1 MCICICTYIYIHIV
15 PILYIYQPQGPLQIV
30 QARRLSVGCL
40 VGRNDGV
47 PVASEALR
55 APLGLSFR
63 VPVRLSLRVR
73 WSARAMKQVVVWPT
87 SQEKQLAA
95 RTKGALINR
104 IRFVGYTI
112 L

>member
-1 MCICICTYIYIHIV
+1 M
-15 PILYIYQPQGPLQIV
+15 
-30 QARRLSVGCL
+30 SVGCL

-47 PVASEALR
+47 PVASEA
-55 APLGLSFR
+55 FR